1 MGIKRNPLHRF
12 LDMSPEGVHRRR
24 MRFIMR
30 KRRAMQTTVVK
41 KKDKRRGKKGIK
53 EATDEPDVCHVA
65 VKREDTASVFKTMED
80 HKKCSPLEH

>member
-1 MGIKRNPLHRF
+1 MNDKRNALHRF
-12 LDMSPEGVHRRR
+12 LDMSPGSVHRRR
-24 MRFIMR
+24 MRVYMR

-41 KKDKRRGKKGIK
+41 KKIKEESRKKIK

-80 HKKCSPLEH
+80 HKRCSPLER

>member
-12 LDMSPEGVHRRR
+12 LDMSPEGVQRRR
-24 MRFIMR
+24 MRVIMR

-41 KKDKRRGKKGIK
+41 KKINEELRKKIK
-53 EATDEPDVCHVA
+53 EATDEPDVCHAA
-65 VKREDTASVFKTMED
+65 VKREDTASAFKTMED